1 MNPMHKAIDLSAIGA
16 RYDGPFGAVV
26 VRGSEIVGQ
35 GFCST
40 RRKHDPTAHAIIL
53 AIREAARF
61 LRCENLDACKLY
73 TSCEPCPMCVGA
85 IYQAGI
91 TEVHYAATRQDVKG
105 AICGSNEHD
114 PIAWFSEADSIE
126 FIQSK
131 DPERAAARLVID
143 AWKTIHTP
151 NKDT

>member
-16 RYDGPFGAVV
+16 RHDGPFGAVV
-26 VRGSEIVGQ
+26 VRDSEIVGQ

-61 LRCENLDACKLY
+61 LRCEDLGACKLY

-85 IYQAGI
+85 IYWAGI
-91 TEVHYAATRQDVKG
+91 TEVHYAATRKN
-105 AICGSNEHD
+105 AIDAGFSNKLGHLLSAPPD
-114 PIAWFSEADSIE
+114 IIE
-126 FIQSK
+126 FIQSM
-131 DPERAAARLVID
+131 DPERTAARLVID
-143 AWKTIHTP
+143 TWRTTHTSD
-151 NKDT
+151 KDA